1 VEAKAIA
8 VSPNKS
14 SATFRMIRV
23 RKGRFPWKQFAAAS
37 YANLPQ
43 DLEATTLPPDPDHPR
58 IVYVPTFEPGA
69 TYILW
74 GNKVTKVQ
82 KFRGLTVRLDILGV
96 CSGSREVAPPPPVA
110 TTVAI
115 VFALR
120 RNPNPLVG
128 RLGVFTGMALP
139 LFFVAFN
146 NRHGPGNVCNGARLR
161 CHEEWSPWPWRGA
174 AVVLLGIGMTLKA
187 RRK

>member
-1 VEAKAIA
+1 VTSILRCVILASMFFAYSGETAQAVCAVGARAPNYIVEAKAIA
-8 VSPNKS
+8 VSPNKF

-96 CSGSREVAPPPPVA
+96 CSGSREVAPPS
-110 TTVAI
+110 
-115 VFALR
+115 FSWEL
-120 RNPNPLVG
+120 
-128 RLGVFTGMALP
+128 
-139 LFFVAFN
+139 
-146 NRHGPGNVCNGARLR
+146 
-161 CHEEWSPWPWRGA
+161 E
-174 AVVLLGIGMTLKA
+174 
-187 RRK
+187 